1 MEEEKAAGPT
11 SFEDRCNIL
20 AELWIEY
27 RDQEDFKDF
36 ISYND
41 LGLPLSFMVSEGI
54 VTANDKT
61 SIMVNE
67 TFELFLATLGVELD
81 TGFDSLDDLLV
92 G

>member
-27 RDQEDFKDF
+27 RDQEEFKDF

-41 LGLPLSFMVSEGI
+41 LGLPLSFMVSQGI
-54 VTANDKT
+54 VNANDKT
-61 SIMVNE
+61 SLMVNE
-67 TFELFLATLGVELD
+67 TFDLLLATLGID
-81 TGFDSLDDLLV
+81 PDIGFNSLDDLFV